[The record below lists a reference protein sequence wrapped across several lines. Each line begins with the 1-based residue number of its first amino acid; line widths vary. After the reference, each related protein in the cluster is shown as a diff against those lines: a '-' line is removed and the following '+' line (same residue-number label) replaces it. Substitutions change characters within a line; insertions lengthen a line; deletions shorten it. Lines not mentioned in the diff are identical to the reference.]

1 MYILPERLIYTD
13 ASDRSGAGFC
23 TEILGKIVRRIWT
36 KSEAERSSTWR
47 ELKAIEVTLAMFKV
61 ELQGKNVKVH
71 TDNQNAVRIME
82 VALVV

>member
-1 MYILPERLIYTD
+1 M
-13 ASDRSGAGFC
+13 
-23 TEILGKIVRRIWT
+23 RRAWI
-36 KSEAERSSTWR
+36 KSKAEFSSTLR
-47 ELKAIEVTLAMFKV
+47 ELKAIEVTLDMFKV